1 MKSGKLSI
9 IIQVIFTSITFTQ
22 TYIPPGDVAGTWFL
36 SNSPYYI
43 QGDITIP
50 NDSTLIIEP
59 GVLVEFQ
66 GYYALNVQGQLK
78 AVGDEALNITF
89 TVNDTT
95 GFYNPNTT
103 LGGWNGIQ
111 FIDTPNEN
119 DTSIISYCT
128 IQFGKAVG
136 SNPPVNTGG
145 AIFISNFNKIVISNS
160 LISYNSAGGTNSPTG
175 GGIGLQFASITL
187 NDNEISHNYALDG
200 GGIQAWESDLVFKNN
215 NIVFNTA
222 DQTGG
227 GIWIGGESNSE
238 FSEDII
244 SNNTAGGN
252 GGGANFSGC
261 GVQSYLCDISDNS
274 SAGTG
279 GGINAYSSVLEI
291 NNTNFER
298 DTSFIFGGAIE
309 SYNSS
314 IIINGCNLI
323 DNGTGIRGGGI
334 HSTYDTLYVS
344 NTTFERDTSN
354 IFGGA
359 IATENTEIFL
369 SDCILI
375 DNRAG
380 VLGGGIHS
388 DYSNLIISNTSFE
401 RDTSGYSGGGVF
413 TWLCDSQ
420 VNNCDFI
427 ENSVVNGG
435 GAISSSNSDLL
446 MDSCW
451 FYQNSAQN
459 QGGALEYIA
468 DTSGF
473 VSVSQLKISNSTFEE
488 NSASTRCGAALIEQ
502 YNSNEPL
509 ANVSINNCEFKN
521 NDALRVGALRL
532 GNISNF
538 ILSNSTFI
546 GNTVTQHT
554 AACTFALYTSGYVY
568 NCVFADNVA
577 SGGTSGGAGVSNNS
591 NVGFMN
597 CTFVNNTSGSGGG
610 LQLRQD
616 GIAIV
621 TNSIFWGNYPDQISL
636 DAINDTSTCIL
647 YSNYNDIQYGVDSIH
662 INDTISVVNWG
673 VGNIDAEPLF
683 ADTLNNDFHLQDL
696 SPCIANGIDSI
707 EIAGFWHYSPL
718 KDIEGNPRPNPA
730 GTMPDMGAYESEF
743 PVRVGDENLGLPKEY
758 TLYQNYPNPFNPSTT
773 IKWEMPE
780 PGLVT
785 LIVYDVLGRKLT
797 MLVNEELSA
806 GKHEVVFDASRFS
819 SGIYFYQLKVGE
831 FIQIKKMIL
840 IK

>member
-1 MKSGKLSI
+1 MKTGKLLVILQI
-9 IIQVIFTSITFTQ
+9 ILVMVAYSQ
-22 TYIPPGDVAGTWFL
+22 TYIPPGDVSGSWSL
-36 SNSPYYI
+36 SGSPFYI
-43 QGDITIP
+43 LGNITIP

-95 GFYNPNTT
+95 GFYDPHTT

-111 FIDTPNEN
+111 FIDTPIEN
-119 DTSIISYCT
+119 DTSIINYCT

-136 SNPPVNTGG
+136 SSPPDNSGG
-145 AIFISNFNKIVISNS
+145 AIFISNFNKVIISNS
-160 LISYNSAGGTNSPTG
+160 IISYNSAGGTDSPAG
-175 GGIGLQFASITL
+175 GGIGFQFASITL
-187 NDNEISHNYALDG
+187 NDNEISHNHAFDG
-200 GGIQAWESDLVFKNN
+200 GGIQIWESDPVFKNN
-215 NIVFNTA
+215 SILFNTA
-222 DQTGG
+222 EQAGG

-238 FSEDII
+238 FNKDII
-244 SNNTAGGN
+244 SNNTAEGDGGGIICWQTTN
-252 GGGANFSGC
+252 TIFNSVNIINNVGYYGGGANFIDC
-261 GVQSYLCDISDNS
+261 DVQLNNCEISDNS
-274 SAGTG
+274 SGWIG
-279 GGINAYSSVLEI
+279 GGIHAYSCVLEI

-298 DTSFIFGGAIE
+298 DTTFIFGGAMGVYFSDLDIT
-309 SYNSS
+309 NSS
-314 IIINGCNLI
+314 FT
-323 DNGTGIRGGGI
+323 DNSARI
-334 HSTYDTLYVS
+334 
-344 NTTFERDTSN
+344 
-354 IFGGA
+354 
-359 IATENTEIFL
+359 
-369 SDCILI
+369 
-375 DNRAG
+375 
-380 VLGGGIHS
+380 LGGGIHS
-388 DYSNLIISNTSFE
+388 DESNIYISGTSFT
-401 RDTSGYSGGGVF
+401 RDTTGESGGAIF
-413 TWLCDSQ
+413 NWLCHTQFNDCNFS
-420 VNNCDFI
+420 
-427 ENSVVNGG
+427 ENSSSNG

-446 MDSCW
+446 IDSCW

-473 VSVSQLKISNSTFEE
+473 VSVSQLEISNSTFEE

-521 NDALRVGALRL
+521 NDALRVGALRF

-538 ILSNSTFI
+538 ILSSSIFI

-554 AACTFALYTSGYVY
+554 AACTFTLYSSGYVD
-568 NCVFADNVA
+568 NCLFAGNVA
-577 SGGTSGGAGVSNNS
+577 GGGTSGGAGVSNNS
-591 NVGFMN
+591 TVDFMN
-597 CTFVNNTSGSGGG
+597 CTFTNNSSGSGGG
-610 LQLRQD
+610 IQLRQS
-616 GIAIV
+616 GIAKV
-621 TNSIFWGNYPDQISL
+621 TNSVFWGNYPDQISL

-696 SPCIANGIDSI
+696 SPCIATGIDSI
-707 EIAGFWHYSPL
+707 EVTGFWYYCPST
-718 KDIEGNPRPNPA
+718 DIEGNPRPNPL

-743 PVRVGDENLGLPKEY
+743 PVRVSDQNLDLPTEFV
-758 TLYQNYPNPFNPSTT
+758 LYQNYPNPFNPSTT

-819 SGIYFYQLKVGE
+819 SGIYFYQLRAVDPSTNSGQS
-831 FIQIKKMIL
+831 FIQTKK
-840 IK
+840 